1 MNEKDTKIRTMHW
14 VRVLVWCLVALLG
27 VLAGEDFYLLLGVE
41 RSATTKEIRKAFKK
55 LAITKHPDKNP
66 EDPKAHDNFL
76 KITRAY
82 EVLKD
87 EDLRKKYDMHGE
99 EGLKED
105 FHGGGQYES
114 WHFYNEEFGIYDDD
128 QEIITLSRSD
138 FEQSV
143 DGTEDIWFINFYSP
157 HCSHCHE
164 LAPTWREVAKELE
177 GVIRIGAVNC
187 EDDFMLCR
195 QNGIHSFPSLVMF
208 PAREKY
214 HGSRE
219 KRDLIKHA
227 LKFVKAEVIEL
238 WEGNF
243 QKSLDEQSEKPWM
256 IAFCGEEACL
266 SRTNRLKLAA
276 ILSDLVNF
284 GTLRCKHNENL
295 CEKLGREH
303 GIIYYGTDGVEKDK
317 GIEIAGAD
325 PQEIAFQVMSQLPD
339 VQNVNKDVFENI
351 VRKMTKGQE
360 KDWLIHFVD
369 DEEHQDIEF
378 RKLPAM
384 LPEFRVGRV
393 HCRKLWDI
401 CRKLHV
407 NKFPAFYVF
416 KRIGGYEIYYG
427 RATAHDVSA
436 FARDSAGTKLVSLG
450 PDDFNPSKVGPDSR
464 EPWFVDFFAPWC
476 PPCMR
481 LLPEFRK
488 AARDYNGGVN
498 FGTVDCTI
506 HGDLCQVYNIRSY
519 PTTIFYNQSV
529 PHQYHGHHDSYHI
542 LEFIQDTLSPP
553 VVVLDREKFTQLV
566 YGGDKDTRWFVDFF
580 APWCGP
586 CQQLAPQ
593 WRKLAK
599 MLRDFD
605 GVKVGQ
611 VDCQAH
617 GDLCGSENV
626 NSYPTIR
633 LYSKSEQGFSQ
644 FHPYNNW
651 ARDATAIMAWMF
663 ESNLVPSNLEDINN
677 NNFYWNVLRSSKPWL
692 IDFYAPWCNHCHM
705 FRPKIELV
713 AKKLKGRVNIGKV
726 NCDRDQGLC
735 QQVGLSGYPSIRLYR
750 GIYPGQDAQH
760 PFGEDVEIYEAQEL
774 LDYLQEILPEV
785 SEQEPEAD
793 RNPLDHDEL

>member
-1 MNEKDTKIRTMHW
+1 MRQGKVFIWFLFM
-14 VRVLVWCLVALLG
+14 LSL
-27 VLAGEDFYLLLGVE
+27 VLAGEDFYELLGVE
-41 RSATTKEIRKAFKK
+41 RSATVKEIRKAFKR
-55 LAITKHPDKNP
+55 LAITKHPDKNLD
-66 EDPKAHDNFL
+66 DPTAHQNFL

-87 EDLRKKYDMHGE
+87 DELRKKYDLHGE

-114 WHFYNEEFGIYDDD
+114 WSFYNEEFGIYDDD

-143 DGTEDIWFINFYSP
+143 DETQDIWFINFYSP

-164 LAPTWREVAKELE
+164 LAPAWREVAKELE

-187 EDDFMLCR
+187 EDDYMLCQ

-208 PAREKY
+208 PDREKY
-214 HGSRE
+214 HGNRGI
-219 KRDLIKHA
+219 RDLVRYA
-227 LKFVKAEVIEL
+227 LKFVKADVIEL

-243 QKSLDEQSEKPWM
+243 QTSLDENSDKPWL

-266 SRTNRLKLAA
+266 SRTNRLKLSA
-276 ILSDLVNF
+276 ILADVVNF

-295 CEKLGREH
+295 CAKLGREH
-303 GIIYYGTDGVEKDK
+303 GIIYYGTDDVAKDK
-317 GIEIAGAD
+317 GTEISGSD

-339 VQNVNKDVFENI
+339 VKNLDKDIFENI
-351 VRKMTKGQE
+351 VRKMSNGQD
-360 KDWLIHFVD
+360 KDWLVHFVD

-384 LPEFRVGRV
+384 LPQFRVGRV
-393 HCRKLWDI
+393 NCRKLWNV

-416 KRIGGYEIYYG
+416 KRSGGYEIYYG
-427 RATAHDVSA
+427 RATSHDVSA

-450 PDDFNPSKVGPDSR
+450 PDDFNPNKVGPSSR

-488 AARDYNGGVN
+488 AARDYDGGVN

-506 HGDLCQVYNIRSY
+506 HGDLCQTYNIRSY
-519 PTTIFYNQSV
+519 PTTIFYNQSI
-529 PHQYHGHHDSYHI
+529 PHQYHGHHDSFHI
-542 LEFIQDTLSPP
+542 LEFIQDTLNPP
-553 VVVLDREKFTQLV
+553 LVNLDRGTFRQLV
-566 YGGDKDTRWFVDFF
+566 HGADIGMVWIVDFF

-586 CQQLAPQ
+586 CQQLAPE

-599 MLRDFD
+599 MLKDFE
-605 GVKVGQ
+605 GVKIGQ
-611 VDCQAH
+611 VDCQAQ
-617 GDLCGSENV
+617 GDVCSSENIQ
-626 NSYPTIR
+626 SYPSIR
-633 LYSKSEQGFSQ
+633 LYSKNTEGLTQ
-644 FHPYNNW
+644 FYQYNSWSRN
-651 ARDATAIMAWMF
+651 AVNIMSWMF
-663 ESNLVPSNLEDINN
+663 ESNLVPSYLETVNQN
-677 NNFYWNVLRSSKPWL
+677 TFYWTVLRSSTPWL

-705 FRPKIELV
+705 FRPKIEVV
-713 AKKLKGRVNIGKV
+713 AKTLKGRVKIGKV
-726 NCDRDQGLC
+726 NCDMEQSLC
-735 QQVGLSGYPSIRLYR
+735 QQVALSGYPSVRFYR
-750 GIYPGQDAQH
+750 GISPGQDAQH
-760 PFGEDVEIYEAQEL
+760 PYGEDIEIYETQDL
-774 LDYLQEILPEV
+774 LHYLRDILPNASEQV
-785 SEQEPEAD
+785 SESD